1 MDLIDLM
8 ATFVDASSV
17 PYPDTFRDTQIQPPE
32 GVSLLPALAGGR
44 LQRTAPLCFEHH
56 GNKAIRDGRWKLV
69 CGYRRDQ
76 PDRWE
81 LYDMDADRT
90 ESRDLS
96 ARHPM
101 KKQALLDAWQA
112 WATRVGVQPWPIKR
126 PDRDG

>member
-1 MDLIDLM
+1 MFRGQTIER
-8 ATFVDASSV
+8 DAL
-17 PYPDTFRDTQIQPPE
+17 YWEHE
-32 GVSLLPALAGGR
+32 GNV
-44 LQRTAPLCFEHH
+44 
-56 GNKAIRDGRWKLV
+56 AIRVGKWKAV
-69 CGYRRDQ
+69 AKYAQYKQDA
-76 PDRWE
+76 WE